1 MMTKEVGR
9 QLARSARSRSGCRRR
24 RCASC
29 SSSKLRKLVLHA
41 YRHVPY
47 YRDRMRELGIAPDDI
62 RALDDLPKLPFLTKD
77 DVRKHLYFDIMSDN
91 HDKAEI
97 LKVTTSGSTGE
108 PFVCFVDR
116 AQLEFRWA
124 ATLRSM
130 EWTGW
135 RFGDRQLRLWHQ
147 TLGMSKTQVVRE
159 FADALL
165 SRRKFIPAYE
175 MSDETLR
182 EFVRGDRGVRAGAA
196 RRLRRVVQLPR
207 AAICKSTGKMND
219 SAQGHHLVGADAA
232 RRLAQGRSRRRSAA
246 RCSTSTARA
255 SSPASPT
262 SARRTRAITS
272 SARATSSR
280 C

>member
-1 MMTKEVGR
+1 MMTKEVGT
-9 QLARSARSRSGCRRR
+9 QLADLRESQWLSPEKMRELQLG
-24 RCASC
+24 
-29 SSSKLRKLVLHA
+29 KLRKLVLHA
-41 YRHVPY
+41 YKHVPY
-47 YRDRMRELGIAPDDI
+47 YRDRMREMGIVPDDI
-62 RALDDLPKLPFLTKD
+62 RALDDLQKLPFLTKD

-91 HDKAEI
+91 HEKAEI

-182 EFVRGDRGVRAGAA
+182 EFIAADRGVRAGAA

-207 AAICKSTGKMND
+207 HYLQEHGALKIRPKGIIS
-219 SAQGHHLVGADAA
+219 SAQTLPEGSRQDDRGGVRLQGVRQVRLARVLRHRLRVRGA
-232 RRLAQGRSRRRSAA
+232 RRA
-246 RCSTSTARA
+246 T
-255 SSPASPT
+255 
-262 SARRTRAITS
+262 TS

-280 C
+280 S